1 MFVCSVPYLHPPYSP
16 TSRHLLPGFWL
27 FWLTMNHRYFL
38 VNRMKANVQK
48 QLLEELFNEYSFER
62 LLGESEESIGIRTRA
77 IESLELLEQAL
88 VVMDDVKRD
97 VA

>member
-1 MFVCSVPYLHPPYSP
+1 
-16 TSRHLLPGFWL
+16 
-27 FWLTMNHRYFL
+27 MNHRYFL

>member
-1 MFVCSVPYLHPPYSP
+1 MCFLQWWQ
-16 TSRHLLPGFWL
+16 RER
-27 FWLTMNHRYFL
+27 RYFL

-62 LLGESEESIGIRTRA
+62 LLGESEESVEIRTRA
-77 IESLELLEQAL
+77 IESLELLKQAL
-88 VVMDDVKRD
+88 LVMDDVKRD